1 MAGSCSTNSTWV
13 FKHTHTHSTL
23 TAQPNTNKSTSQ
35 PMNILTNKQQIIQSL
50 GCQDNWQASCYDT
63 NLSGHGLCTFI
74 DDFIINIARHQHSF
88 LMFTLTTSTLWWQH
102 PFWWIRGSRSGS
114 PVSSTGTTHSKL
126 RAASFPRQRLIGVGS
141 SSWQLPV
148 IIVIKVYSVTAICKK
163 VKRKLKGKKSS
174 SFFYKQLVVSANH
187 DRSIN
192 SADFTYKE
200 EQKTW
205 RVTEDGD

>member
-1 MAGSCSTNSTWV
+1 
-13 FKHTHTHSTL
+13 
-23 TAQPNTNKSTSQ
+23 
-35 PMNILTNKQQIIQSL
+35 MNILTNKQQIIQSL

-88 LMFTLTTSTLWWQH
+88 LLITLTTSTLWWQH

-126 RAASFPRQRLIGVGS
+126 CAASFPRQRLIGVGP

-163 VKRKLKGKKSS
+163 SKKKTKRQEKQQFLLQTTGSVSQSRQVNKQRWLYLQGGAEDVACNGRWWLDTSTS
-174 SFFYKQLVVSANH
+174 VYTESFSVIPTTIQDS
-187 DRSIN
+187 
-192 SADFTYKE
+192 
-200 EQKTW
+200 
-205 RVTEDGD
+205 